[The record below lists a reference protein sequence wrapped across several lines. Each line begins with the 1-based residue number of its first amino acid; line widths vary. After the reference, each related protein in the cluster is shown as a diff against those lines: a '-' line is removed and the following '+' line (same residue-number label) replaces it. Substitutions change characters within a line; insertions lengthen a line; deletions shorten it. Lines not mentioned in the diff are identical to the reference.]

1 MSRNIE
7 YKKTVEEALI
17 DIYLSVKIR
26 KQEEVI
32 SYH

>member
-1 MSRNIE
+1 MTKNKE
-7 YKKTVEEALI
+7 NKPTVQEALI

-32 SYH
+32 